1 MTLTA
6 WLAVAVIILTVAAL
20 LKKME
25 VRTTLLAAGI
35 FLCLVS
41 MTPMAAFDQ
50 FAKMMT
56 SATLVQS
63 ITAAMGFAFLMSYTK
78 CDLHLVTLLAAP
90 LKHLGLFL
98 IPACTIVTL
107 IVNTAIPSAAG
118 CSAAVGATLIPIMI
132 CAGIKPVGAGAAIL
146 AGTIGSFLNPGSPH
160 QNMVGS
166 YVGISGMEFIL
177 QNMTTYMVLWCI
189 SVVMIT
195 ITEFVFRDH
204 KGDGKMV
211 GDGNFGETIQRVNI
225 LYAIAPMV
233 PLVLLILGNT
243 CVPALRMGVAQAM
256 VIGAIYAIIV
266 TRTNPAKA
274 TTTFFQGCGKGF
286 ADVVSIIVSA
296 SVFAMGLRAAGLVD
310 VLIEVLKESNE
321 YAQWGGVLGPYLMAV
336 LVGSGDAATMAFNEA
351 VTPHAES
358 FGMSIVNLGNLAY
371 VSGALGRTM
380 SPIAGCVIVIAGL
393 CQSNPLDIVKRTAPG
408 MIVGILTLLLVF

>member
-118 CSAAVGATLIPIMI
+118 
-132 CAGIKPVGAGAAIL
+132 
-146 AGTIGSFLNPGSPH
+146 
-160 QNMVGS
+160 
-166 YVGISGMEFIL
+166 
-177 QNMTTYMVLWCI
+177 
-189 SVVMIT
+189 
-195 ITEFVFRDH
+195 
-204 KGDGKMV
+204 
-211 GDGNFGETIQRVNI
+211 
-225 LYAIAPMV
+225 
-233 PLVLLILGNT
+233 
-243 CVPALRMGVAQAM
+243 
-256 VIGAIYAIIV
+256 
-266 TRTNPAKA
+266 
-274 TTTFFQGCGKGF
+274 
-286 ADVVSIIVSA
+286 
-296 SVFAMGLRAAGLVD
+296 
-310 VLIEVLKESNE
+310 
-321 YAQWGGVLGPYLMAV
+321 
-336 LVGSGDAATMAFNEA
+336 
-351 VTPHAES
+351 
-358 FGMSIVNLGNLAY
+358 
-371 VSGALGRTM
+371 
-380 SPIAGCVIVIAGL
+380 
-393 CQSNPLDIVKRTAPG
+393 
-408 MIVGILTLLLVF
+408 